1 MEANNEMDFTIDAR
15 KESLNP
21 KTITNYK
28 NSYKRL
34 RGLTGKDI
42 KDMTEDEIKETI
54 TNAVNKTDPK
64 KLDQPLPITM
74 KQTLLNIAIVIR
86 QVYNKPVEELIHF
99 RTQGKGDLL
108 VEVVEKN
115 KGLKETLPSVKDL
128 VDYTEKL
135 YKEEKWV
142 KYIINYILITFG
154 TRNMDLNVIITTN
167 DKQVNYTDNWLVIRK
182 SSIRYM
188 RYIFKTADKYDC
200 RENEI
205 KSEKFIH
212 AVKQVLGDKESTPL
226 LTTADGERIKEVNLN
241 KYISRA
247 TLNELGQT
255 KYFKILLNK
264 DKANIERLSANR
276 GTALTTLI
284 EHYDLDFENAEGKQ
298 KEQAKKLTACSRIP
312 KVATGK
318 AKQEK
323 KKTLRDEGIKKAQEQ
338 LQAEQLQAEEE
349 FKLKELKLKEPKKRA
364 TLKKKKLNI
373 IE

>member
-1 MEANNEMDFTIDAR
+1 MNEMEFTINAR

-21 KTITNYK
+21 KTITNYN

-64 KLDQPLPITM
+64 KLDQPLPTTM

-99 RTQGKGDLL
+99 RTQGKEHIL
-108 VEVVEKN
+108 EAVVEKN
-115 KGLKETLPSVKDL
+115 KELKETLPSVKDL

-135 YKEEKWV
+135 YKEEKWI

-154 TRNMDLNVIITTN
+154 TRNMDLNVIITKN
-167 DKQVNYTDNWLVIRK
+167 DRQVNYTDNWLVLRK
-182 SSIRYM
+182 SSVRYM

-247 TLNELGQT
+247 TFNELGQT
-255 KYFKILLNK
+255 KYFKILMNK

-276 GTALTTLI
+276 GTALTTLV

-312 KVATGK
+312 QVATGK

-323 KKTLRDEGIKKAQEQ
+323 KKTLREEGIKKAQEQ

-349 FKLKELKLKEPKKRA
+349 FKLKELKLKEPKKRT

-373 IE
+373 VE